1 MRVDRRRWL
10 HRRDATCQRAAGG
23 IEQVAS
29 SGVSWMSAFMGTIH
43 GSVGETSTLA
53 ILIGGGILVFMKI
66 ASWRIVSGVM
76 LGMIAMSLLLNA
88 IGSDTNPMFAMPWHW
103 HLVVGGFAFG
113 MMFMATDPVSA
124 SMTNTGNG
132 CSAPSSGSWWC

>member
-1 MRVDRRRWL
+1 MFFAYPAQMSGDAVWTAVDGYTG
-10 HRRDATCQRAAGG
+10 ATPLANAAAGG
-23 IEQVAS
+23 IEQVMS
-29 SGVSWMSAFMGTIH
+29 NGVSWMSAFMGTIH

-103 HLVVGGFAFG
+103 HLVVGGS
-113 MMFMATDPVSA
+113 PSA
-124 SMTNTGNG
+124 
-132 CSAPSSGSWWC
+132 